1 MIIKLKRN
9 GEIKV
14 LKNSTENTNN
24 LNVKVINEEIT
35 TGRDIYYVAINKVQ
49 LEKYG
54 SFYKLDTK
62 TLKREE
68 NLLEVIWKKP
78 NEETKKFTLVTEI
91 QQYISLGGLK
101 PEERPQ
107 VILDLYDK
115 IEYLEKRIKKLE
127 EKGTVI

>member
-24 LNVKVINEEIT
+24 LNVKIINEEIT
-35 TGRDIYYVAINKVQ
+35 TSRDIYHVVINKVQ
-49 LEKYG
+49 LEKDG
-54 SFYKLDTK
+54 PFYKLDTK
-62 TLKREE
+62 ILKRGE

-91 QQYISLGGLK
+91 QQYVSLGGLK

-107 VILDLYDK
+107 VILDLYNK

-127 EKGTVI
+127 ERGTVI

>member
-24 LNVKVINEEIT
+24 LNVKIINEEIT
-35 TGRDIYYVAINKVQ
+35 TSRDIYHVVINKVQ
-49 LEKYG
+49 LEKDG
-54 SFYKLDTK
+54 PFYKLDTK
-62 TLKREE
+62 TLKRGE

-91 QQYISLGGLK
+91 QQYVSLGGLK

-107 VILDLYDK
+107 VILDLYNK

-127 EKGTVI
+127 ERGTVI